1 MKTFEVLKVLNHNV
15 LLGVNQGKEY
25 ILTGKGIGFQM
36 KPGLFVNEEKISN
49 FHLIQDSQKLSDYEK
64 FCIESRI
71 ITIQCPFCKHGGIDI
86 FFDAEKEYLGKLIKI
101 TTCCKQKFKFI

>member
-49 FHLIQDSQKLSDYEK
+49 FHLIQDSQKLSDYETYYVMILENGDWC
-64 FCIESRI
+64 FE
-71 ITIQCPFCKHGGIDI
+71 GYY
-86 FFDAEKEYLGKLIKI
+86 KEV
-101 TTCCKQKFKFI
+101 

>member
-1 MKTFEVLKVLNHNV
+1 MKTFEVVKGLNHNV
-15 LLGVNQGKEY
+15 LLGVNQGKED

-64 FCIESRI
+64 MVLDTPEQILLATEKAI
-71 ITIQCPFCKHGGIDI
+71 ILAEERLQTKFDQTIH
-86 FFDAEKEYLGKLIKI
+86 LS
-101 TTCCKQKFKFI
+101 

>member
-36 KPGLFVNEEKISN
+36 KPGFFVFMAN
-49 FHLIQDSQKLSDYEK
+49 
-64 FCIESRI
+64 I
-71 ITIQCPFCKHGGIDI
+71 IPDRG
-86 FFDAEKEYLGKLIKI
+86 EL
-101 TTCCKQKFKFI
+101 